1 MGSKTILMTGATGFM
16 GSNLAKALLKEGHN
30 IVILKRSFSNTFRI
44 KEIAETI
51 KSYDLDKTD
60 IETCIREVRPQVVIH
75 CATDYGR
82 KNTDPSTVIE
92 ANLTL
97 PLRLLEACR
106 TYDVGCFINTDTYL
120 DKGINY
126 YSLSKKQFREWLE
139 TYSAD
144 LVCVNIILEHF
155 YGPFDDKTKFV
166 SYVINELRS
175 NATQLD
181 LTPGQQTRDFI
192 YIDDVV
198 AAFSA
203 VISKAPKFGNGTY
216 NFGIGTDT
224 QISIRDLVELI
235 RGTLRNTTTTLNF
248 GAIPYRKNEVMSS
261 SVDTAAIRALGWQ
274 PAYSV
279 QDGLVKTIETE
290 NKHL

>member
-1 MGSKTILMTGATGFM
+1 MGNKTILMTGATGFL
-16 GSNLAKALLKEGHN
+16 GSNLLKMLLKEGHN
-30 IVILKRSFSNTFRI
+30 VTILKRTTSNTFRI
-44 KEIAETI
+44 NNVLSAIGT
-51 KSYDLDKTD
+51 YNLDQINID
-60 IETCIREVRPQVVIH
+60 QCIREVKPQMVVH

-82 KNTDPSTVIE
+82 KNTDPSTVID
-92 ANLTL
+92 ANLML

-106 TYDVGCFINTDTYL
+106 TFNVRCFINTDTYL

-155 YGPFDDKTKFV
+155 YGPFDDRTKFV

-175 NATQLD
+175 NAETIN
-181 LTPGQQTRDFI
+181 LTPGMQTRDFI

-198 AAFSA
+198 SAFSA
-203 VISKAPKFGNGTY
+203 VVNKADSFTNGTY

-235 RGTLRNTTTTLNF
+235 RKTIGNSATNLNF

-261 SVDTAAIRALGWQ
+261 AVDTSAIRGLGWH
-274 PAYSV
+274 PAHTV
-279 QDGLVKTIETE
+279 TEGLVKTIETE
-290 NKHL
+290 NKYL